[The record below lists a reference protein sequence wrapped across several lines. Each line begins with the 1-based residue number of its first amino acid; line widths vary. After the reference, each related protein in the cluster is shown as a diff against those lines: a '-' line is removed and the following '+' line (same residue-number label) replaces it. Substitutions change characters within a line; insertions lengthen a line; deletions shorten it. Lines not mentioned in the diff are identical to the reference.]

1 MSTLLEDTIADIAS
15 CVERALKEDIGT
27 GDITA
32 MLIPEQQQAK
42 GEVLCREH
50 AVICGC
56 AWVDE
61 VFKQLDPKT
70 SITGWYKM
78 VMRLYQIKHSLPS
91 AVAPEFC

>member
-1 MSTLLEDTIADIAS
+1 MSTLLEATLADLPT
-15 CVERALKEDIGT
+15 CVTRALQEDIGS

-61 VFKQLDPKT
+61 VFSSWTPTQP
-70 SITGWYKM
+70 STGWCKM
-78 VMRLYQIKHSLPS
+78 ATQ
-91 AVAPEFC
+91 